1 MSQATQRET
10 RAAGEDGDMDAQ
22 RVNDANDATRR
33 VGAERLSVVIPA
45 MDEAHGIA
53 DICGRVLSTREA
65 LLAVG
70 VADLELIV
78 VDDGSSDDTAA
89 LAEAIDGVRVL
100 RHPINRGYGAAIKT
114 GFRASTGDLLAF
126 LDADGTYPPE
136 SYPDMAQALIQQQ
149 ADLVVGSRMA
159 DPESGMPWT
168 RRMGNRFFVGLVNL
182 LGADRITDSAS
193 GQRIVRREALARLY
207 PLPDGLNFTPVMT
220 TRAVHENISMIEVPI
235 RYHER
240 VGDSKLSV
248 IHDGRRFLTTILW
261 TAMAYNP
268 ARLLGLA
275 GLVALGLAGVLGLAL
290 VTIRFGGVTELGPWG
305 VATAFASLVLGV
317 AGFSIL
323 NLGITFNYL
332 VSLFHREPVHQGLL
346 GSRPLIPGL
355 DRAFGWLG
363 LGAMVAGLGLGVGSL
378 VAGLGGWDI
387 TRTWLWL
394 LGGAMGMLVGMQLTI
409 SWILMRVLE
418 ELSERDTATGRDLHG
433 EEMDISPVQAV
444 RAPAQTAAAMT
455 TRSN

>member
-1 MSQATQRET
+1 MRNVKDPPAGLMTPDVKPEGAT
-10 RAAGEDGDMDAQ
+10 ASAG
-22 RVNDANDATRR
+22 
-33 VGAERLSVVIPA
+33 RLSVVIPA
-45 MDEAHGIA
+45 LDEAHGIA
-53 DICGRVLSTREA
+53 DICARVLAVQEA
-65 LLAVG
+65 LAEAG

-78 VDDGSSDDTAA
+78 VDDGSGDRTAEI
-89 LAEAIDGVRVL
+89 AEAMDGVRVI
-100 RHPINRGYGAAIKT
+100 RHPANRGYGAAIKT

-136 SYPDMAQALIQQQ
+136 AYPKMARALLAQD
-149 ADLVVGSRMA
+149 ADVVVGSRMA
-159 DPESGMPWT
+159 DPESGMPLT
-168 RRMGNRFFVGLVNL
+168 RRIGNTFFVTLVNL
-182 LGADRITDSAS
+182 LGAGRITDSAS

-220 TRAVHENISMIEVPI
+220 TRALHENIRLIEVPI

-268 ARLLGLA
+268 ARVLGLA
-275 GLVALGLAGVLGLAL
+275 GLWALALAGVLGLGL
-290 VTIRFGGVTELGPWG
+290 VGMRLTGVTTLGPVG
-305 VATAFASLVLGV
+305 VGMAFATLVLGV
-317 AGFSIL
+317 AGVSVI

-332 VSLFHREPVHQGLL
+332 VSLFHAEPLRHGLL
-346 GSRPLIPGL
+346 GDRPLLPGL

-363 LGAMVAGLGLGVGSL
+363 LGAMVAGLAVGAGSI

-394 LGGAMGMLVGMQLTI
+394 LGGALLLLVGMQLAI

-418 ELSERDTATGRDLHG
+418 ELSQREVHASRDLHG
-433 EEMDISPVQAV
+433 EDAGQQTTHDGRVAGTRAGAEAPPV
-444 RAPAQTAAAMT
+444 AAATT
-455 TRSN
+455 TRSR